1 MAEVE
6 HDHEAEVILYEVAIS
21 LAGSLMYWLQPPKFL
36 SPA

>member
-21 LAGSLMYWLQPPKFL
+21 LAGSLMYTGCNPQN
-36 SPA
+36 S